1 MSFLAE
7 YGRSLARICFVFCL
21 IVSANLALAQTKQKQ
36 RVVGLGA
43 TSCPAFLNDALRK
56 PPIQRDYLAWA
67 QGYMSAI
74 LLTRPG
80 TVDDGLDLTP
90 PTFPLLKQLEFLR
103 DFCTKHPD
111 ESFPD
116 AVDNLYKRLRQEL
129 AS

>member
-1 MSFLAE
+1 MLFLTE
-7 YGRSLARICFVFCL
+7 YGRSIVRSCFAVCL
-21 IVSANLALAQTKQKQ
+21 IFNADLALAETKQQQKI
-36 RVVGLGA
+36 VGLGA
-43 TSCPAFLNDALRK
+43 TSCTGFMSDAGKKPA
-56 PPIQRDYLAWA
+56 IQRDYLAWA

-80 TVDDGLDLTP
+80 TIDDGLDLAP

-103 DFCTKHPD
+103 DYCTKHPNV
-111 ESFPD
+111 SFPD